1 MFLECLIGVDVGNT
15 STRISRFANY
25 LRNTLPSSDIEVMEL
40 AAKAVGKL
48 ALVSGTYS
56 TEYIDVEVKRA
67 FEWLSGDRQEGKR
80 LAAVSKLTVLR
91 ICTVTVY
98 QSKIDYKRLFKIL
111 GARAP

>member
-1 MFLECLIGVDVGNT
+1 MLFRSSVISECLIGVDVGNT

-80 LAAVSKLTVLR
+80 LAAVRNLATSV
-91 ICTVTVY
+91 
-98 QSKIDYKRLFKIL
+98 S
-111 GARAP
+111 